1 MFAFEIRK
9 RLPANMVA
17 YQADVHFW
25 ILRLQL
31 LSALHSTPDGKL
43 VQNRLLLRRLITTP
57 IHQDIFFN
65 SSACRTFIIR
75 DSLGF
80 VICQYR
86 SVKKC
91 SFVVTVA
98 N

>member
-43 VQNRLLLRRLITTP
+43 VHNRLLLRRLITTP
-57 IHQDIFFN
+57 IHQDIFFILTLLR
-65 SSACRTFIIR
+65 AVH
-75 DSLGF
+75 L
-80 VICQYR
+80 
-86 SVKKC
+86 
-91 SFVVTVA
+91 SFVTHSVLLFVNTVQLR
-98 N
+98 NVVLSLL